1 MKEQDINFELLKKLV
16 KENPNNYS
24 LGDVIRKLVN
34 KIVDEKQTEPSGTNR
49 NEL

>member
-1 MKEQDINFELLKKLV
+1 MREQDVNFELINKLI

-34 KIVDEKQTEPSGTNR
+34 QINNEKQTKSLDKSGN
-49 NEL
+49 

>member
-1 MKEQDINFELLKKLV
+1 MKEQDINFEFIKKLV

-34 KIVDEKQTEPSGTNR
+34 QIKNEKQTKSLDKSGN
-49 NEL
+49 

>member
-24 LGDVIRKLVN
+24 LGDVIRKLIN
-34 KIVDEKQTEPSGTNR
+34 NIEEEKQKKSSENSGNKF
-49 NEL
+49 

>member
-1 MKEQDINFELLKKLV
+1 MKEQDINFELIMKLV

-34 KIVDEKQTEPSGTNR
+34 QIKNEKQTKSLDKSGN
-49 NEL
+49 

>member
-1 MKEQDINFELLKKLV
+1 MKEQDINFELIKKLV

-34 KIVDEKQTEPSGTNR
+34 QIKIEKQTKSLDKSGN
-49 NEL
+49 